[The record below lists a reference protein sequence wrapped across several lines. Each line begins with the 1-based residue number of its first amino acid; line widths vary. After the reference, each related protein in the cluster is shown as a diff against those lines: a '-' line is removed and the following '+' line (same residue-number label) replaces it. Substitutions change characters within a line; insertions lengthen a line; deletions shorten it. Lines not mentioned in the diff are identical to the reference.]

1 MNETDSVTFVCV
13 VVGIPAPSIIFYQNG
28 RVIESTDMHTTL
40 TDNSEPQDFLT
51 SGGRVFLA
59 SHNLTLDNTTDT
71 DSGTYSCAVSNVA
84 ANMTRNFEIIFQG
97 ELLFI
102 YIFFKV
108 RYIFDRG

>member
-1 MNETDSVTFVCV
+1 M
-13 VVGIPAPSIIFYQNG
+13 VGIQAPSISFYRNG
-28 RVIESTDMHTTL
+28 RVIDESTDMHITL
-40 TDNSEPQDFLT
+40 TDNSEQQDFLT

-84 ANMTRNFEIIFQG
+84 ANMTRNFEIFFQG

-102 YIFFKV
+102 YI
-108 RYIFDRG
+108 RYI